1 MSSIRFLIIH
11 AMSKCQFHLSVFIL
25 VIFGAFSL
33 KAQYSVDD
41 NPQPTTF
48 WQHVQFGGGLGLGFS
63 TGYTEIAVAPSA
75 IYNFNRMFAAGCGLN
90 YSYISAKGFYTSSL
104 YGGNIIGLMNPIPQI
119 QLSVSLSQS
128 FVNNKFPLAGGGTLY
143 DNFWLTGLYLGAGY
157 CTGNV
162 TVGVTYNVLHN
173 PEKDVT
179 NDAFM
184 PFIRAYF

>member
-1 MSSIRFLIIH
+1 MSGFKFYLSILLFLI
-11 AMSKCQFHLSVFIL
+11 
-25 VIFGAFSL
+25 FGVSSL
-33 KAQYSVDD
+33 KSQYLEEV
-41 NPQPTTF
+41 NPQQRSF

-63 TGYTEIAVAPSA
+63 TDYTEITVAPSA

-119 QLSVSLSQS
+119 QLSVSLSES
-128 FVNNKFPLAGGGTLY
+128 FVNNKFPIAGGVTLY

-157 CTGNV
+157 CMGNV
-162 TVGVTYNVLHN
+162 TVGMTYNVLHN
-173 PEKDVT
+173 PEKDLT